1 MPNADRNKDLA
12 ECSSSLA
19 SPRVDTECRTRVLP
33 VVAGDR
39 CRLQTRALAEA
50 ARVLRPG
57 GRLHVVEPVAAGP
70 YFQLLRWVEDETEVR
85 AAALEA
91 LKAAPSRGF
100 EPVDEAACLHI
111 ERFADFEDFTRKA
124 VLVDPARR
132 AALPRVEGEA
142 RTAFAIHGRSE
153 GGDHVFE
160 QPVRLFHYQLR

>member
-1 MPNADRNKDLA
+1 MP
-12 ECSSSLA
+12 
-19 SPRVDTECRTRVLP
+19 
-33 VVAGDR
+33 
-39 CRLQTRALAEA
+39 LQTRALAEA

-124 VLVDPARR
+124 VSVDPARR